1 MSVLG
6 VLTVGRV
13 GVDLYPQ
20 RVGVP
25 LDQVETFV
33 AGRLA
38 CSDAM
43 PTIAEV
49 TALWGDVPLED
60 SNA

>member
-1 MSVLG
+1 M
-6 VLTVGRV
+6 GRV
-13 GVDLYPQ
+13 GVNLYPQ
-20 RVGVP
+20 QVGVA